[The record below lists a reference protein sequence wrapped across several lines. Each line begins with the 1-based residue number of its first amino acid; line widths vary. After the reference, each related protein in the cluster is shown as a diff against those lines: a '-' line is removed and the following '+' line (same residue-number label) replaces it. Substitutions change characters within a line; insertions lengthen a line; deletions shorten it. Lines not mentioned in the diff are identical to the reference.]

1 MNQLN
6 TAIMPSSITEV
17 KTNHQGL
24 SYGKA
29 LKELVIAYADLL
41 FDFDHQDI
49 TFREN
54 AIALGELL
62 INLGIDPVK
71 VKEHWLGNHPL
82 KQALVP
88 PFNISTDYE
97 TIDGGIKWDEMI
109 DDLETAL
116 ISLGAKIDNESA
128 IALLDKIEPLC
139 QDGIEL
145 LKISERVKKLLYQK
159 DFQNWQNTIK
169 PFQKRLSDRIW
180 DEKKGKSSE
189 NVDLKWERFINE
201 LKIIQQES
209 NTAKRQFLL
218 SELSQKTGRSLSLIS
233 SIMLSLEEESVTPQK
248 DEYSLDELLGM
259 ESDGQAWHVP
269 GYLPQ
274 GELIILSAKPKVGK
288 TLLAT
293 QLALETLTG
302 KSFLGE
308 SVRQGK
314 VLYVTSDESIKSM
327 ARRLKACGFDAI
339 PHNLR
344 SNFTALTSFDI
355 THQSRL
361 QTKCQ
366 EFKPDLII
374 FDSLT
379 SISRKSG
386 INENDAAFARPIYQL
401 RDLLASVNAAG
412 VLIHHDNKSKEARGI
427 DKMSGSGRIAAAAW
441 GIWQLSIDTQDSD
454 RRRLDITPRE
464 TQASS
469 HDLII
474 NPKSQWDESGIYTY
488 KGELGDESGEKRTAS
503 QQILAILKEAGDR
516 RLEAIEIKDLMGGY
530 SNVYVVLSRL
540 EDRELVS
547 TDRSKSTGKKVY
559 FIPNLFTIGESS
571 ENEQNIVTPPPPTTL
586 PENLVSNPESIVDKG
601 LEVTNTFTNTPLTPL
616 LTLSLTPPKNE
627 GGGGDV
633 SSNENQTVL
642 LETEP
647 DDSQNSDHDFALG
660 NDVICE
666 KFPGEVFHIAQI
678 SGNVALCLSSDRYE
692 SIPLNELAL
701 SF

>member
-1 MNQLN
+1 MNKLN
-6 TAIMPSSITEV
+6 TPIMPLSIAEV
-17 KTNHQGL
+17 KTNNQG
-24 SYGKA
+24 SSCGKA
-29 LKELVIAYADLL
+29 LKELVKAYADLL

-82 KQALVP
+82 KQALVL

-128 IALLDKIEPLC
+128 IALLEKIEPLC

-180 DEKKGKSSE
+180 DEKQGKSSE

-201 LKIIQQES
+201 LKIIQQEP

-293 QLALETLTG
+293 QLAKETLTG

-327 ARRLKACGFDAI
+327 ARRLKACGFADI
-339 PHNLR
+339 PQELR
-344 SNFTALTSFDI
+344 GNFTVLTSFDI
-355 THQSRL
+355 TNQSQL
-361 QTKCQ
+361 QAKCQ
-366 EFKPDLII
+366 EFKPDLVIL
-374 FDSLT
+374 DSLT

-386 INENDAAFARPIYQL
+386 ISENDAEFARPIYQL

-412 VLIHHDNKSKEARGI
+412 ILIHHDNKSKEAKGI
-427 DKMSGSGRIAAAAW
+427 DKMSGTGRIAAAW

-474 NPKSQWDESGIYTY
+474 NPKSQWDESGIYAY

-503 QQILAILKEAGDR
+503 QQVLDILKEAGDR
-516 RLEAIEIKDLMGGY
+516 RLEAIEIKDKMGGY
-530 SNVYVVLSRL
+530 SNIYTVLSRL

-547 TDRSKSTGKKVY
+547 TDRCKSTGKKVY
-559 FIPNLFTIGESS
+559 FISNCTTNSNS
-571 ENEQNIVTPPPPTTL
+571 HENDQNIAYP
-586 PENLVSNPESIVDKG
+586 
-601 LEVTNTFTNTPLTPL
+601 PL
-616 LTLSLTPPKNE
+616 LTLFPKI
-627 GGGGDV
+627 
-633 SSNENQTVL
+633 L
-642 LETEP
+642 LVILK
-647 DDSQNSDHDFALG
+647 AL
-660 NDVICE
+660 
-666 KFPGEVFHIAQI
+666 QI
-678 SGNVALCLSSDRYE
+678 KD
-692 SIPLNELAL
+692 
-701 SF
+701 

>member
-1 MNQLN
+1 MNKLN
-6 TAIMPSSITEV
+6 TPIMPLSIAEV
-17 KTNHQGL
+17 KTNNQG
-24 SYGKA
+24 SSCGKA
-29 LKELVIAYADLL
+29 LKELVKAYADLL

-62 INLGIDPVK
+62 INLGIDPVV
-71 VKEHWLGNHPL
+71 VKEHWLGHHPM

-88 PFNISTDYE
+88 PFNISTDYQ
-97 TIDGGIKWDEMI
+97 TIDGGILWDVMV
-109 DDLETAL
+109 DDIETAL
-116 ISLGAKIDNESA
+116 ISLGTKIDNKSV
-128 IALLDKIEPLC
+128 IALLEKIEPLC

-201 LKIIQQES
+201 LKIIQQEP

-288 TLLAT
+288 TLVSGIIRAGSNTKNRALLHKGFRKPNSRVRINKDTNGKTLLAT

-344 SNFTALTSFDI
+344 SNFAALTSFDI

-361 QTKCQ
+361 QAKCQ

-427 DKMSGSGRIAAAAW
+427 DKMSGSGHIAAAAW
-441 GIWQLSIDTQDSD
+441 GIWQLSIDTQDTD

-474 NPKSQWDESGIYTY
+474 NPKSQWDELGIYAY

-503 QQILAILKEAGDR
+503 QQVLDILKEAGDR
-516 RLEAIEIKDLMGGY
+516 RLEVIEIKDKMGGY
-530 SNVYVVLSRL
+530 SNIYTVLSRL

-547 TDRSKSTGKKVY
+547 TDRCKSTGKKVY
-559 FIPNLFTIGESS
+559 FISNCTTNSNS
-571 ENEQNIVTPPPPTTL
+571 HENDQNIAYP
-586 PENLVSNPESIVDKG
+586 
-601 LEVTNTFTNTPLTPL
+601 PL
-616 LTLSLTPPKNE
+616 LTLFPKI
-627 GGGGDV
+627 
-633 SSNENQTVL
+633 L
-642 LETEP
+642 LVMLK
-647 DDSQNSDHDFALG
+647 AL
-660 NDVICE
+660 
-666 KFPGEVFHIAQI
+666 
-678 SGNVALCLSSDRYE
+678 
-692 SIPLNELAL
+692 
-701 SF
+701 

>member
-1 MNQLN
+1 MQSLNNQN
-6 TAIMPSSITEV
+6 SSSNAPHYS
-17 KTNHQGL
+17 TNKAV

-29 LKELVIAYADLL
+29 LKELVKAYADLL
-41 FDFDHQDI
+41 FEFDHQDL
-49 TFREN
+49 TFLDRQDLTFKDP

-62 INLGIDPVK
+62 IHLGVDPV
-71 VKEHWLGNHPL
+71 VVRDHWLSDHPL
-82 KQALVP
+82 KIALVP
-88 PFNISTDYE
+88 PFNIPSQYE
-97 TIDGGIKWDEMI
+97 TIHGGILWESMI
-109 DDLETAL
+109 DDIEDAL
-116 ISLGAKIDNESA
+116 SCLDAKIDNESA
-128 IALLDKIEPLC
+128 IAILEKIEPLC
-139 QDGIEL
+139 QDEAEF
-145 LKISERVKKLLYQK
+145 LKISERIKKLLYQK

-169 PFQKRLSDRIW
+169 PFQLRLTRRIW

-189 NVDLKWERFINE
+189 NVDLKWEKFINE
-201 LKIIQQES
+201 LKNIQQET

-218 SELSQKTGRSLSLIS
+218 GELAQNSGRGLSLIR
-233 SIMLSLEEESVTPQK
+233 SIMLSLDEESVTPQK

-344 SNFTALTSFDI
+344 GNFTALTSFDI
-355 THQSRL
+355 TNQSRL
-361 QTKCQ
+361 QAKCQ
-366 EFKPDLII
+366 EFKPDLVIL
-374 FDSLT
+374 DSLT

-386 INENDAAFARPIYQL
+386 ISENDAEFARPIYQL
-401 RDLLASVNAAG
+401 RDLLASVNASG
-412 VLIHHDNKSKEARGI
+412 VLIHHDNKSKEAKGI
-427 DKMSGSGRIAAAAW
+427 DKMSGTGRIAAAAW
-441 GIWQLSIDTQDSD
+441 GIWQLSIDPQDSD

-474 NPKSQWDESGIYTY
+474 NPKSQWDESGIYSY

-530 SNVYVVLSRL
+530 SNV
-540 EDRELVS
+540 
-547 TDRSKSTGKKVY
+547 
-559 FIPNLFTIGESS
+559 
-571 ENEQNIVTPPPPTTL
+571 
-586 PENLVSNPESIVDKG
+586 
-601 LEVTNTFTNTPLTPL
+601 
-616 LTLSLTPPKNE
+616 
-627 GGGGDV
+627 
-633 SSNENQTVL
+633 
-642 LETEP
+642 
-647 DDSQNSDHDFALG
+647 
-660 NDVICE
+660 
-666 KFPGEVFHIAQI
+666 
-678 SGNVALCLSSDRYE
+678 
-692 SIPLNELAL
+692 
-701 SF
+701 

>member
-1 MNQLN
+1 MALFYNLTSEEPKFPQDNLR
-6 TAIMPSSITEV
+6 
-17 KTNHQGL
+17 L
-24 SYGKA
+24 KA
-29 LKELVIAYADLL
+29 LAKFYADLL

-49 TFREN
+49 TFRED

-62 INLGIDPVK
+62 IHLGIDPVE
-71 VKEHWLGNHPL
+71 VKEHWLGHHPF
-82 KQALVP
+82 KQGLVP
-88 PFNISTDYE
+88 PFNIPYKYE
-97 TIDGGIKWDEMI
+97 TIDGSIKWDAMI
-109 DDLETAL
+109 DDLETSL
-116 ISLGAKIDNESA
+116 INLGVKISNEDA
-128 IALLDKIEPLC
+128 IAILEKIEPLC
-139 QDGIEL
+139 QDEAEF
-145 LKISERVKKLLYQK
+145 LKISERIKKLLYPK

-169 PFQKRLSDRIW
+169 PFQQRLTRRIW

-189 NVDLKWERFINE
+189 NVDLKWEKFVNE
-201 LKIIQQES
+201 LKIIQQET

-218 SELSQKTGRSLSLIS
+218 GELSQNSGRSLSLIR
-233 SIMLSLEEESVTPQK
+233 SIMLSLDEESVTPQK
-248 DEYSLDELLGM
+248 SEFKLNELTTM
-259 ESDGQAWHVP
+259 ESDSQAWHVP

-293 QLALETLTG
+293 QLAKETLTG

-327 ARRLKACGFDAI
+327 ARRLKACGFADI
-339 PHNLR
+339 PQDLHD
-344 SNFTALTSFDI
+344 NFVVLTSFDI
-355 THQSRL
+355 TNQSPL
-361 QTKCQ
+361 QAKCQ
-366 EFKPDLII
+366 EFKPDLVIL
-374 FDSLT
+374 DSLT

-386 INENDAAFARPIYQL
+386 ISENDAEFARPIYQL

-412 VLIHHDNKSKEARGI
+412 VLIHHDNKSKEAKGI

-474 NPKSQWDESGIYTY
+474 NPKSQWDESGIYAY

-516 RLEAIEIKDLMGGY
+516 RLEALEIKDLMGGY

-547 TDRSKSTGKKVY
+547 TDRSQSTGKKVY
-559 FIPNLFTIGESS
+559 FTPNLFTIGESS
-571 ENEQNIVTPPPPTTL
+571 ENDQNIVTPPPPTT
-586 PENLVSNPESIVDKG
+586 PPQNSVSNPESIVDKG
-601 LEVTNTFTNTPLTPL
+601 LEATNTFTNTPLTPP
-616 LTLSLTPPKNE
+616 LTPSLTPPKNE
-627 GGGGDV
+627 GGGGDDN
-633 SSNENQTVL
+633 SIENCMEVKKL
-642 LETEP
+642 EMETEVKQLEC
-647 DDSQNSDHDFALG
+647 DRTLKAGSI
-660 NDVICE
+660 VTCE
-666 KFPGEVFHIAQI
+666 KYPGEILVIGEI
-678 SGNVALCLSSDRYE
+678 SGTQAHCCTTFGDKWIALSD
-692 SIPLNELAL
+692 LAL
-701 SF
+701 SV